1 MLQTIVTQGWR
12 RLARA
17 ALGLGMATLLSAC
30 GGGGGSAGDPL
41 IPPPGGGT
49 TPTTLTALS
58 VTGNATLANTGT
70 DTLTLTVTAL
80 AAGNTALIGVATPID
95 FAVDAGAVVT
105 PAAKTTNTTDG
116 KLAATISLTDKTSR
130 EISVKVS
137 SGSISQT
144 FKFNVVDSITGSK
157 VADIS
162 LVADKTALPNNRT
175 QTVAITATTVD
186 AKGSAAG
193 GAPLTFEVDD
203 PVTGRAVVAA
213 EGLATST
220 SATTGQLR
228 ATLTLGSNPTNRTIR
243 VNAVSGTVT
252 RSVSV
257 DVVDSTAVI
266 PVANDLAIS
275 LNKATVGNSG
285 GDVVDIV
292 VTAVDKD
299 RNAVAGIDVT
309 FGVDQNAVLVVGNG
323 KTAADGTAKAS
334 VTIGADR
341 SNRQITVT
349 AKSGTFTRQAS
360 FRVTGAKLQATLQP
374 ATLKVG
380 DTGQVQYTLTDV
392 NGNAMVG
399 SAITVSGPGA
409 SAAATCPGAVADAP
423 RVTDGNG
430 RYLYC
435 YVAAGSGPTVL
446 SAAAGG
452 TNLTSTVQID
462 AKLADVPAATNIASA
477 TFTVSPSVVNVNPV
491 GSKDNRAELRLL
503 FLTNNSQPVP
513 NVRVRLG
520 LGANASGTDGD
531 ISSGKDVVVTSD
543 ANGVAV
549 SSFVPGQRASATD
562 RVIVYACYGKDDT
575 VESIAACPA
584 SRLLSVSL
592 TVVEQ
597 PLSISIGTDN
607 LIGEGANGLT
617 YTQRFTVLVVDAAGS
632 PKSDVQL
639 TPVLDLPSYQKG
651 YWDYDRV
658 AQQWVKVIVVADASV
673 PRDQWG
679 CINEDSSL
687 TGFRNGTIESG
698 EDVNG
703 SGQLDPRKSDVSIT
717 MVGSTKTDANG
728 TAVLRIEYPKSYGSW
743 TEYSIRVTASGVV
756 SPPAWYGRI
765 AAPGSTMVS
774 LVGNKQITGVPID
787 AINNEGEPPFVKSPY
802 GQNGL
807 CTSPR

>member
-12 RLARA
+12 RLAQA

-193 GAPLTFEVDD
+193 GAPLTFEVED

-228 ATLTLGSNPTNRTIR
+228 ATLTLGSNSTNRTIR

-285 GDVVDIV
+285 GDVVDVV

-309 FGVDQNAVLVVGNG
+309 FSVDQNAVLVVGNG

-380 DTGQVQYTLTDV
+380 DSGQVQYTLTDI
-392 NGNAMVG
+392 NANPMVG
-399 SAITVSGPGA
+399 VGITVAGPGA
-409 SAAATCPGAVADAP
+409 AASAAGSTDNRGQYIYSYKAD
-423 RVTDGNG
+423 
-430 RYLYC
+430 
-435 YVAAGSGPTVL
+435 GSGPTPI
-446 SAAAGG
+446 SALAGG
-452 TNLTSTVQID
+452 APLTSTVQID
-462 AKLADVPAATNIASA
+462 ASLSDVPATTNIASA
-477 TFTVSPSVVNVNPV
+477 TFTAAPSVISVNAV
-491 GSKDNRAELRLL
+491 GSSDNQTELRLL
-503 FLTNNSQPVP
+503 FLTNNNQPVP

-520 LGANASGTDGD
+520 LGSNTSGTDGR
-531 ISSGKDVVVTSD
+531 ISSADKLITSD

-549 SSFVPGQRASATD
+549 ASFISGQRASATD
-562 RVIVYACYGKDDT
+562 QVLVYACYSKTDT
-575 VESIAACPA
+575 VAPFATCPD
-584 SRLLSVSL
+584 LKVVSL

-617 YTQRFTVLVVDAAGS
+617 YTQRFTVLVVDAAGN
-632 PKSDVQL
+632 PKPEVQL

-651 YWDYDRV
+651 YWEYDPV
-658 AQQWVKVIVVADASV
+658 GQKWGKVVALPPGLPV
-673 PRDQWG
+673 PQDRDQWG
-679 CINEDSSL
+679 CINEDGSL
-687 TGFRNGTIESG
+687 TGFRNGTIETG

-717 MVGSTKTDANG
+717 MVGSTRTDANG

-765 AAPGSTMVS
+765 ATAGSTMVS
-774 LVGNKQITGVPID
+774 LVGNKQLTGVPID
-787 AINNEGEPPFVKSPY
+787 VVNGEGEPPFVKSPY
-802 GQNGL
+802 GQNGS
-807 CTSPR
+807 CASPR